1 MQSCW
6 VQSLQL
12 HYFRN
17 YTSLTLKTSKDPVVL
32 TGPNGAGK
40 TNILEAL
47 SFLSPGRGLRKDK
60 LANVGTFGAYEG
72 WVVTTV
78 LHSQGAEKTIIGTGL
93 ERLATGQLSEKRT
106 IRIDQQPIPQSELLE
121 RVHVIWQT
129 PQMDRLFIDG
139 MSERRKFL
147 DKLIAGLDP
156 SHNTRLYRYEYA
168 LRERSKLLRENIRD
182 QAWLKALEEKMASES
197 VAICASRQDFVTEL
211 NTFCQQR
218 VSHFP
223 RAKLTV
229 EGQIETWLQQHPA
242 VEVEALLLQ
251 KFYDQRSHDAFH
263 GGATHGAHHSHLEI
277 WHAEMGHLAEI
288 CSTGE
293 QKALLL
299 SIMLADCR
307 LQFAMQKRAPLLLLD
322 EVLAHLDAQ
331 RRESLFAEINGLQV
345 QAWMTGTDRHIFE
358 PIQQS
363 AQFFTVAEGKV
374 T

>member
-6 VQSLQL
+6 VESLQL
-12 HYFRN
+12 HSFRN
-17 YTSLTLKTSKDPVVL
+17 YPSLTLHTSGEPVVL
-32 TGPNGAGK
+32 TGSNGAGK

-60 LANVGTFGAYEG
+60 LANVTTLGAMDG
-72 WVVTTV
+72 WIVHAGFQSNGDKHV
-78 LHSQGAEKTIIGTGL
+78 IGTGL

-106 IRIDQQPIPQSELLE
+106 IRVNQQSVTQSDLSQW
-121 RVHVIWQT
+121 VHVIWQT

-147 DKLIAGLDP
+147 DKLIAGMDP
-156 SHNTRLYRYEYA
+156 AHTTRLYRYDYA
-168 LRERSKLLRENIRD
+168 MRERSRLLRENIRD
-182 QAWLKALEEKMASES
+182 NAWFKTLEETMVGES
-197 VAICASRQDFVTEL
+197 VAICASRQDFVAEL
-211 NTFCQQR
+211 NTFCEQR

-223 RAKLTV
+223 RAKLAV
-229 EGQIETWLQQHPA
+229 QGEIEELLQTHPA
-242 VEVEALLLQ
+242 VEVESILLQ
-251 KFYDQRSHDAFH
+251 KLHDRRAHDALQ
-263 GGATHGAHHSHLEI
+263 GGASHGCHHSQVEI
-277 WHAEMGHLAEI
+277 WHQEIGHVADM

-322 EVLAHLDAQ
+322 EVLAHLDQQ
-331 RRESLFAEINGLQV
+331 RRESLFAEIKGLKV
-345 QAWMTGTDRHIFE
+345 QAWMTGTDKSIFE
-358 PIQQS
+358 PINKS
-363 AQFFTVAEGKV
+363 AQFFTVADGKV

>member
-17 YTSLTLKTSKDPVVL
+17 YTSLTLQTSSEPVVL
-32 TGPNGAGK
+32 TGLNGAGK

-60 LANVGTFGAYEG
+60 LANVSTFGATEG
-72 WVVTTV
+72 WVVNTGFQSNGERNV
-78 LHSQGAEKTIIGTGL
+78 IGTGL
-93 ERLATGQLSEKRT
+93 ERLATGQLSEKRV
-106 IRIDQQPIPQSELLE
+106 IRINQQSVAQSDLSQWM
-121 RVHVIWQT
+121 HVIWQT

-147 DKLIAGLDP
+147 DKLIAGMDP
-156 SHNTRLYRYEYA
+156 SHMTRLYRYDYA
-168 LRERSKLLRENIRD
+168 LRERSRLLRENIRE
-182 QAWLKALEEKMASES
+182 QAWLKTLEETMVNES
-197 VAICASRQDFVTEL
+197 VAICASRQDFVAEL

-223 RAKLTV
+223 RAKLAV
-229 EGQIETWLQQHPA
+229 QGEIENWLKKHPA

-251 KFYDQRSHDAFH
+251 KLYDQRGHDALQ
-263 GGATHGAHHSHLEI
+263 GGASHGAHHSQIEI
-277 WHAEMGHLAEI
+277 WHMEIGQPADI

-322 EVLAHLDAQ
+322 EVLAHLDEQ
-331 RRESLFAEINGLQV
+331 RRETLFAEIKGLKV

-358 PIQQS
+358 PINKS